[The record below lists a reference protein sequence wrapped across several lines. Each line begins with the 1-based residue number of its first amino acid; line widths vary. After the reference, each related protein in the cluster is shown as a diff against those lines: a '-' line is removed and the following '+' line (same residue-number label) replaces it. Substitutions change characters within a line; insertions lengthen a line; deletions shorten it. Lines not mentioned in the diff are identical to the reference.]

1 MKNILMCSYRDWS
14 NSICERIEKKF
25 KTDDIIF
32 TTCNTNK
39 KFLYLTS
46 IIKYDIIFFIGWSSI
61 IEESIIKSNICICL
75 HPSLLPKYRG
85 GSPIQHQII
94 NGEDESGVTLFI
106 MDEGIDTGPII
117 FQKKFNI
124 KDCNLEKVFDS
135 IIDIGF
141 LGCSNLILNFIE
153 GKPFSSI
160 PQNNSDSSFFNRR
173 TKYMSEICIED
184 FSHYSSK
191 QLYDKIRSLQD
202 PYPNA
207 FIRCKDDTILYL
219 THSRY
224 E

>member
-1 MKNILMCSYRDWS
+1 MKNILLCSYRDWS
-14 NSICERIEKKF
+14 NSICEKIEKKF
-25 KTDDIIF
+25 KTDDVIF

-46 IIKYDIIFFIGWSSI
+46 IIKYDLIFFIGWSSI
-61 IEESIIKSNICICL
+61 IDQSIVKNNICICL

-124 KDCNLEKVFDS
+124 KDCNLKEVFDN

-141 LGCSNLILNFIE
+141 LGCSNIILDFIE
-153 GKPFSSI
+153 GKHLSSI
-160 PQNNSDSSFFNRR
+160 SQNDLDSSFFKRR
-173 TKYMSEICIED
+173 TKSMSEIFVED

>member
-1 MKNILMCSYRDWS
+1 
-14 NSICERIEKKF
+14 
-25 KTDDIIF
+25 
-32 TTCNTNK
+32 
-39 KFLYLTS
+39 
-46 IIKYDIIFFIGWSSI
+46 
-61 IEESIIKSNICICL
+61 
-75 HPSLLPKYRG
+75 
-85 GSPIQHQII
+85 
-94 NGEDESGVTLFI
+94 
-106 MDEGIDTGPII
+106 MDEGIDTGSII

-160 PQNNSDSSFFNRR
+160 PQKNSDSSFFNRR

-219 THSRY
+219 THARY